1 MIPVK
6 KLLCLLMLIFL
17 LPLTALAGS
26 PVQDVTIVNTYPLQ
40 LNTSIGQ
47 HITDA
52 AYIELL
58 VGMLT
63 SPTETCDSLN
73 SLAGLDQY
81 EVYCHLD
88 EQKYA
93 IYQVF
98 HDDLYNQAWL
108 LTPAGETFSIG
119 CELPLLLR
127 NTLRTSPGFTIP
139 EEHRSRLAEHGWT
152 IAFRQTCMFETLP
165 AELTAFRTDPTAL
178 HFTWADLFLQD
189 AGYDITPYLGKT
201 VLPYMYYLMEPV
213 NRVKWVPSDA
223 RFLTEGGTGGVLYS
237 MKAIVLECDGEI
249 IGAYLL
255 ALSWDGSN
263 LMSLTG
269 NTAIDLLGEDS
280 IRDYLLSHSA
290 PDADLAALTPE
301 EVIQRYSETHDPRL
315 ETIDGLLTWLGTAH
329 ESGLYRRDVY
339 DLDAIRPDPAVS
351 IHALDFDNQYEVCTE
366 DGEIWFPQLEWESD
380 QTGWKIKS
388 FYNTGY

>member
-1 MIPVK
+1 MK
-6 KLLCLLMLIFL
+6 KLLCLLMLL
-17 LPLTALAGS
+17 ALPLTALAGS
-26 PVQDVTIVNTYPLQ
+26 PVQDVTIVNAKAKQASQT
-40 LNTSIGQ
+40 
-47 HITDA
+47 ITDA

-58 VGMLT
+58 MSMLT
-63 SPTETCDSLN
+63 APTEQCDFPELPN
-73 SLAGLDQY
+73 SASAY
-81 EVYCHLD
+81 EVHCNLG
-88 EQKYA
+88 EQKYV

-108 LTPAGETFSIG
+108 LAPTGETFRVG
-119 CELPLLLR
+119 CELPLLLQ
-127 NTLRTSPGFTIP
+127 NTLWDSPTFTIP
-139 EEHRSRLAEHGWT
+139 DEHRALLAEHGWT
-152 IAFRQTCMFETLP
+152 IAFRRACMFENLP
-165 AELTAFRTDPTAL
+165 AELTASRTVPAAL
-178 HFTWADLFLQD
+178 HFTWADLFLRD

-201 VLPYMYYLMEPV
+201 VLPYMYYLVEPV

-249 IGAYLL
+249 IGAYLM

-263 LMSLTG
+263 LMGLTG

-280 IRDYLLSHSA
+280 IRDYLLAHSA

-315 ETIDGLLTWLGTAH
+315 ETIDGLLSGLGTAH
-329 ESGLYRRDVY
+329 ESGLYRRNVY
-339 DLDAIRPDPAVS
+339 DLDAICPDPAVS
-351 IHALDFDNQYEVCTE
+351 IHALDFDNQYTVCTE

-380 QTGWKIKS
+380 QTGWKIES
-388 FYNTGY
+388 FYNTGV

>member
-17 LPLTALAGS
+17 LPLTALAEF
-26 PVQDVTIVNTYPLQ
+26 PVQQVTIVNTYPLQ

-81 EVYCHLD
+81 KVYCLLD

-139 EEHRSRLAEHGWT
+139 EEHRSLLAEHGWT

-201 VLPYMYYLMEPV
+201 VLPYMYYLVEPV
-213 NRVKWVPSDA
+213 NRVKWVPSDVEIIEE
-223 RFLTEGGTGGVLYS
+223 FGHGGVLYS
-237 MKAIVLECDGEI
+237 MKAVVLECEGEI

-255 ALSWDGSN
+255 ALSLDGSN
-263 LMSLTG
+263 LMSLAG
-269 NTAIDLLGEDS
+269 NTAIDLLGEDG
-280 IRDYLLSHSA
+280 IRAYLLAHSE

-301 EVIQRYSETHDPRL
+301 EVIQLYSETHDLRL
-315 ETIDGLLTWLGTAH
+315 ETINGVLLDLGTAF
-329 ESGLYRRDVY
+329 EGGLYRRFNY
-339 DLDAIRPDPAVS
+339 DPETIHPDPAVTVR
-351 IHALDFDNQYEVCTE
+351 ALDFDNMYEVRTE

-380 QTGWKIKS
+380 QTGWKIVHY
-388 FYNTGY
+388 YNSGF